1 MYEYPEISKMTYKE
15 FKEFCNERACD
26 GRWSFLEA
34 ISCLK
39 IIEEIDSIKVKG
51 LFKKKATERAREAEW
66 LTIFVKDDGDGF
78 SAKALKEAKKL
89 YYSEDKGMSNHFG
102 MGLYISEKLCEK
114 HGGNLTLVNG
124 MDQGAIVAAR
134 FRVNSKINYHM

>member
-1 MYEYPEISKMTYKE
+1 MIRKNIVIILKNVRTVRTEINECILLKKINKKGGMVTYMYEYPEISKMTYKE
-15 FKEFCNERACD
+15 FKKFCNERACD

-66 LTIFVKDDGDGF
+66 
-78 SAKALKEAKKL
+78 
-89 YYSEDKGMSNHFG
+89 
-102 MGLYISEKLCEK
+102 
-114 HGGNLTLVNG
+114 
-124 MDQGAIVAAR
+124 R
-134 FRVNSKINYHM
+134 RRNYTSLR